1 MTALS
6 CKESVTFLHGPRAAR
21 CYASG
26 HCTGPAE
33 LQQEGKQNRSGATDF
48 GAALRHH
55 KLALV
60 EGFISGFGGFDQEEI

>member
-1 MTALS
+1 MTALL
-6 CKESVTFLHGPRAAR
+6 CKESVTFLHGPGAVR
-21 CYASG
+21 CHAGG
-26 HCTGPAE
+26 HFAGPAG